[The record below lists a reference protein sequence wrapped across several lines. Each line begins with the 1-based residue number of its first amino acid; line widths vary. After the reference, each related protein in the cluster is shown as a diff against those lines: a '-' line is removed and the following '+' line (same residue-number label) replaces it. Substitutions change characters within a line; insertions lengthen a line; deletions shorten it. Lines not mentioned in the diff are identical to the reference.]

1 MNSLSCKLFPEIE
14 FPTNNIG
21 LLLFFIKVW
30 ASFKFEVKS
39 FEGTTNLLF

>member
-1 MNSLSCKLFPEIE
+1 MNSLSCKLFPETE

-21 LLLFFIKVW
+21 LLFLIKVW

-39 FEGTTNLLF
+39 FEGITNLLF